1 MPPVPFPPGN
11 LRVDVFDELGGRLLG
26 RGLLRI
32 EPAPAD
38 GQAQRARLDPD
49 SRASLEAGPHYLRLP
64 SGEGWQVELRADARA
79 GWYAV
84 MAPATPMSAAV
95 GGE

>member
-1 MPPVPFPPGN
+1 MPPAPFPPGN
-11 LRVDVFDELGGRLLG
+11 LKVEVFDELGGRLLG
-26 RGLLRI
+26 RAMLRI

-49 SRASLEAGPHYLRLP
+49 PQLGLHPGAHYLRLP
-64 SGEGWQVELRADARA
+64 SGEGWQVELRPAEGDSF
-79 GWYAV
+79 AV